1 MILTETCDSLILNRR
16 LSILESEL
24 DNNFVNEASGYASIL
39 ISESYDAIL
48 TEATTNMDMIRMV
61 ASSIRECYKE
71 FKIGRKHLKRS
82 EREEARKS
90 FRKCLAI
97 IDDAKAKISK
107 IDDFSAGTKAWG
119 NVAGLLMHFG
129 LYIVTTTISILKLRK
144 LNKENQAFQKQYN
157 AQVSELQKIVDIGK
171 KEEDKFF
178 HGGDFDKIV
187 AGDDADFKI
196 KSMEFNKYE
205 HDIKSTVLR
214 MGKKISIA
222 TNSIILLVKSI
233 KDMIKISKD
242 PKGSTNLFRTKLLD
256 VLEKMEN
263 IINFYIEW
271 AASIDVTVSKN
282 E

>member
-24 DNNFVNEASGYASIL
+24 DNNFVNEASGYAAIL

-48 TEATTNMDMIRMV
+48 TEATSNMDMIRMV
-61 ASSIRECYKE
+61 SSCIRECYKE

-90 FRKCLAI
+90 FRKCLTI

-119 NVAGLLMHFG
+119 NVAGLVMHFG

-157 AQVSELQKIVDIGK
+157 AQVEELKKTIDIGK
-171 KEEDKFF
+171 KEKRKSS
-178 HGGDFDKIV
+178 GRDFDKIM
-187 AGDDADFKI
+187 AATSAEGDLGF
-196 KSMEFNKYE
+196 MEFDKEE

-214 MGKKISIA
+214 MSKKISIA
-222 TNSIILLVKSI
+222 THSIILLVKSI
-233 KDMIKISKD
+233 KDMIKISED

-256 VLEKMEN
+256 VLEKIEK
-263 IINFYIEW
+263 IINFYIEL
-271 AASIDVTVSKN
+271 AASINITVSEN